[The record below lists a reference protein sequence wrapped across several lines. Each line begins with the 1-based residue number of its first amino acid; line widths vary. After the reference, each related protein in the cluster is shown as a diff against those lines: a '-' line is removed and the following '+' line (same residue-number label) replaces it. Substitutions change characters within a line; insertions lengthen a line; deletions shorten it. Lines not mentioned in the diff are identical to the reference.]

1 MIRPSLRLWLITD
14 ALHPGAI
21 MANVR
26 FRVVSLL
33 VSCMEVNAE
42 QWSVTMKTA
51 YACAVKDLGESLL

>member
-1 MIRPSLRLWLITD
+1 
-14 ALHPGAI
+14 

-42 QWSVTMKTA
+42 QWSATMKTA